1 MFYIYF
7 MYVCMYVHAYIFQEQ
22 PNNRTYSLG
31 ISNGVC
37 VMVLHFLTLFL
48 LKQQTIWIKKL

>member
-7 MYVCMYVHAYIFQEQ
+7 MYVCMYVHTYIFQEQ

-31 ISNGVC
+31 ISNQNLCDGVTFSNIIS
-37 VMVLHFLTLFL
+37 VKATNNLD
-48 LKQQTIWIKKL
+48 